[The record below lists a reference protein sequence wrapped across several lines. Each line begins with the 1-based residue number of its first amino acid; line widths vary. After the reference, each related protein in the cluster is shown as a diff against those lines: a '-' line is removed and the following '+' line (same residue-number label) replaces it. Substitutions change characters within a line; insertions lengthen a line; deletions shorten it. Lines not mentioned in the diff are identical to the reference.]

1 VSRAERVGS
10 GEGIGMSRHE
20 VDVVSMVS
28 GLLLVLLAG
37 LFLLDELTSLSLDAQ
52 WVVPVVLLN
61 VGVAGLVTSLRS
73 RTD

>member
-1 VSRAERVGS
+1 
-10 GEGIGMSRHE
+10 MSRHE

-28 GLLLVLLAG
+28 GLLFVLLAW
-37 LFLLDELTSLSLDAQ
+37 LFLLDDLTWLSVDAR

-73 RTD
+73 RPG